1 MIYDVAIIRVEG
13 TFAGMR
19 KLMSKCDHSGVAV
32 DYVEA
37 FRVIWDRPRKL
48 RVVATDFKVYFHY
61 RKEDA
66 KSVKECREKYDR
78 KTRYHY
84 RSGYGS

>member
-19 KLMSKCDHSGVAV
+19 KIMAKCNCSGVAV
-32 DYVEA
+32 DDVKT
-37 FRVIWDRPRKL
+37 FRAIWDRQRKL

-66 KSVKECREKYDR
+66 EIVKEWREKYDR
-78 KTRYHY
+78 MKREWWHY
-84 RSGYGS
+84 